1 MALTGLKED
10 ALKLILFGGKGGV
23 GKTTCASSTGLYL
36 ASAKGGSASGGKD
49 GFKTLVISTDPAH
62 SLSDSLGQ
70 KIGDEIKQVHPVR
83 NTKALEGENKVSNGV
98 QGVGNLSALEV
109 NAQKALS
116 QFKLRYETQIKKIF
130 NTSTYLDQEDIDSIF
145 ALPIPGIDE
154 VMCFKTIVDLIE
166 QAQFDKYIVD
176 TAPTGHALRLLTLP
190 ELLDEWI
197 KVLAK
202 LRWKYRYMVE
212 TFSGSYNPDEGDD
225 FLVEMKKTVKKIEG
239 LLRDQKRCE
248 FIAVTIPEE
257 MAILE
262 TERLVSNLN
271 RYGMKVKQLLV
282 NNVLELRYCE
292 FCRERSKD
300 QEEYIKQIRRK
311 FGNLKITIIP
321 LQAREV
327 KGIESLGNFEQ
338 FLFQ

>member
-23 GKTTCASSTGLYL
+23 GKTTCASSAGLYL
-36 ASAKGGSASGGKD
+36 AKE

-70 KIGDEIKQVHPVR
+70 KIGDQIKGV
-83 NTKALEGENKVSNGV
+83 EGVK
-98 QGVGNLSALEV
+98 NLSVLEV

-116 QFKLRYETQIKKIF
+116 QFKVKYETQIKKIF
-130 NTSTYLDQEDIDSIF
+130 DTSTYLDQEDIDSIF

-154 VMCFKTIVDLIE
+154 VMGFKTIVDLIE
-166 QAQFDKYIVD
+166 EAKFDKYIVD

-202 LRWKYRYMVE
+202 MRWKYRYMVE
-212 TFSGSYNPDEGDD
+212 SFSGKYNPDEGDD

-239 LLRDQKRCE
+239 LLKDQNKCE
-248 FIAVTIPEE
+248 FIAVTIPED

-262 TERLVSNLN
+262 TERLINNLN
-271 RYGMKVKQLLV
+271 KYGIKVRQLAV
-282 NNVLELRYCE
+282 NNVLELRDCE
-292 FCRERSKD
+292 FCRERSKA
-300 QEEYIKQIRRK
+300 QEEYVKQIRRK
-311 FGNLKITIIP
+311 FSNLKTTIIP
-321 LQAREV
+321 LQPREV
-327 KGIESLGNFEQ
+327 KGIEALDKFSKR
-338 FLFQ
+338 LFQ

>member
-1 MALTGLKED
+1 MLTGLKEN

-36 ASAKGGSASGGKD
+36 AKE

-62 SLSDSLGQ
+62 SLADSLGHKPQGNGLASNSQSQ
-70 KIGDEIKQVHPVR
+70 KIGDEIKEI
-83 NTKALEGENKVSNGV
+83 KGV
-98 QGVGNLSALEV
+98 KNLSALEV

-116 QFKLRYETQIKKIF
+116 QFKVKYEAQIKKIF
-130 NTSTYLDQEDIDSIF
+130 DTSTYLDQEDIDSFF

-154 VMCFKTIVDLIE
+154 VMGFKTIVDLIE
-166 QAQFDKYIVD
+166 EAKFDKYIID

-202 LRWKYRYMVE
+202 MRWKYRYMVE
-212 TFSGSYNPDEGDD
+212 TFSGKYNPDEGDD
-225 FLVEMKKTVKKIEG
+225 FLVEMKKTVKRIEG
-239 LLRDQKRCE
+239 LLKDRKRCE
-248 FIAVTIPEE
+248 FIAVTIPED

-262 TERLVSNLN
+262 TERLLNDLN
-271 RYGMKVKQLLV
+271 RYGIKVKQLIV
-282 NNVLELRYCE
+282 NNVLELRDCE
-292 FCRERSKD
+292 FCRERSNA

-311 FGNLKITIIP
+311 FSGLLATIMS
-321 LQAREV
+321 LQPREV
-327 KGIESLGNFEQ
+327 KGIEALDKFTER
-338 FLFQ
+338 LFQ

>member
-23 GKTTCASSTGLYL
+23 GKTTCASSAGLYL
-36 ASAKGGSASGGKD
+36 AKE

-70 KIGDEIKQVHPVR
+70 KIGDQIKGV
-83 NTKALEGENKVSNGV
+83 EGVK
-98 QGVGNLSALEV
+98 NLSVLEV

-116 QFKLRYETQIKKIF
+116 QFKVKYEAQIKKIF
-130 NTSTYLDQEDIDSIF
+130 DTSTYLDQEDIDSIF

-154 VMCFKTIVDLIE
+154 VMGFKTIVDLIDE
-166 QAQFDKYIVD
+166 AKFDKYIVD

-202 LRWKYRYMVE
+202 MRWKYRYMVE
-212 TFSGSYNPDEGDD
+212 SFSGKYNPDEGDD

-239 LLRDQKRCE
+239 LLKDQNKCE
-248 FIAVTIPEE
+248 FIAVTIPED

-262 TERLVSNLN
+262 TERLINNLN
-271 RYGMKVKQLLV
+271 KYGIKVRQLAV
-282 NNVLELRYCE
+282 NNVLELRDCE
-292 FCRERSKD
+292 FCRERSKA
-300 QEEYIKQIRRK
+300 QEEYVKQIRRK
-311 FGNLKITIIP
+311 FSNLKTTIIP
-321 LQAREV
+321 LQPREV
-327 KGIESLGNFEQ
+327 KGIEALDKFSKR
-338 FLFQ
+338 LFQ